1 MLLLLLA
8 GAEVLGESPP
18 AGDGGVLKET
28 YVECSGKITH
38 ADPRPIHWSL
48 YGTARSRPRL
58 TPRSS
63 STWSCWPS
71 APRPRRCE
79 RWTPRRRLP
88 RPPNLERVKEDLLAS
103 GEQDPINEEVRRELT
118 VLKKE
123 MKDAR
128 QKKAA
133 FDGLFGRGI

>member
-1 MLLLLLA
+1 MCGHVVAIAGCWLLLA

-18 AGDGGVLKET
+18 AGDGGVLKEM
-28 YVECSGKITH
+28 YVEC
-38 ADPRPIHWSL
+38 
-48 YGTARSRPRL
+48 
-58 TPRSS
+58 SS

-79 RWTPRRRLP
+79 RWPPRRRLP
-88 RPPNLERVKEDLLAS
+88 RPPNLKRVKEDLLAA
-103 GEQDPINEEVRRELT
+103 GEQDPTNEEVRRELT

-128 QKKAA
+128 QKKKAA
-133 FDGLFGRGI
+133 LDGLFGRGF